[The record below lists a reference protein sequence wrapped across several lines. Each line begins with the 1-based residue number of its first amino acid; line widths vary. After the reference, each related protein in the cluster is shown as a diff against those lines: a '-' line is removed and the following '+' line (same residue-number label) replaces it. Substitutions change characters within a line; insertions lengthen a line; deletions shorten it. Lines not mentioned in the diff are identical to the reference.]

1 MLVTKKRVRSLSF
14 LAVPT
19 PLRSCLHFCVDSLST
34 PHSGPWVHEEGRPLH
49 RTPVVSTEPG
59 LHKMVPTH
67 RSDCPIPLLHA
78 CARWERQDN
87 KHNSFCSV
95 PSSPVPSVAWPCLAP
110 SCRALARDACRVLG
124 RGSASSDVSP
134 AASSARAQHSA
145 RARAALGRALLRRAP
160 SSASWGRKPP
170 RAGCV

>member
-19 PLRSCLHFCVDSLST
+19 PNRSCLHFCVDSLST

-95 PSSPVPSVAWPCLAP
+95 PSSSAPRWPGLAWLPPVGPLHVT
-110 SCRALARDACRVLG
+110 
-124 RGSASSDVSP
+124 P
-134 AASSARAQHSA
+134 AACWVVAPPPQTSALRPPPQGPNTAHT
-145 RARAALGRALLRRAP
+145 RAALGRALLRRAP